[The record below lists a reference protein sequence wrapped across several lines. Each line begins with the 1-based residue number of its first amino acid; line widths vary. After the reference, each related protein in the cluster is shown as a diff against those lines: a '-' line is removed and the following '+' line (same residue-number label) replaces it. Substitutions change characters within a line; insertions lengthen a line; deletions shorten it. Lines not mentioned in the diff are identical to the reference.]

1 MYMCMTIFLPMSP
14 SCASSL
20 VELTLVDGDVEFLEC
35 GCGGGGGGG
44 GGISSVGEPFDVAS
58 ITHVCGDD
66 GESNLVGCRFVLVDV
81 GMMDR
86 EGARIDAKV
95 IVADDSSLI

>member
-1 MYMCMTIFLPMSP
+1 MTIFLPMSR

-35 GCGGGGGGG
+35 AGGGGGGGG

-58 ITHVCGDD
+58 ITQVCGGDEAGD
-66 GESNLVGCRFVLVDV
+66 SNLFMLVDV
-81 GMMDR
+81 GMIDR
-86 EGARIDAKV
+86 ERDRIDDNV